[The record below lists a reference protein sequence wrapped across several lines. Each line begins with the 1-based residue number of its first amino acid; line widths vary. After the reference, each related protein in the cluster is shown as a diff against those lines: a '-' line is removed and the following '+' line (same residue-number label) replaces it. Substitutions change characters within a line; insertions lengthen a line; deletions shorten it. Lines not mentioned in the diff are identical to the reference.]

1 MTRRILLLPLWAIAC
16 AGFVKGQGT
25 TKPEE
30 DPAGEAAIQEV
41 RNVLT
46 GYDEATKTGNADA
59 RAPLFNDNML
69 CVSERFGRG
78 ETLDK
83 AQVMDLYRSGKLKNI
98 SYVHNNIRLQ
108 AFGPNTVVMTGRS
121 TPSCDTK
128 GNSPKAPG
136 CLRSFSLSWMDGG
149 RLRLSTSLTF
159 PRVTL
164 PGINRALT
172 R

>member
-1 MTRRILLLPLWAIAC
+1 
-16 AGFVKGQGT
+16 VKGQGT
-25 TKPEE
+25 TKVEE
-30 DPAGEAAIQEV
+30 DPVGEAAIQEV

-98 SYVHNNIRLQ
+98 SYAHDNIRMH
-108 AFGPNTVVMTGRS
+108 AFGGNTVVMTGRS
-121 TPSCDTK
+121 TTILRYK
-128 GNSPKAPG
+128 GKLSKGP
-136 CLRSFSLSWMDGG
+136 RSLSENPARSREQSERNRHIMFYAKVVPG
-149 RLRLSTSLTF
+149 
-159 PRVTL
+159 L
-164 PGINRALT
+164 PS
-172 R
+172 

>member
-1 MTRRILLLPLWAIAC
+1 LLAASC
-16 AGFVKGQGT
+16 VSFVKGQGT
-25 TKPEE
+25 TKVEE
-30 DPAGEAAIQEV
+30 DPVGEAAIQEV

-98 SYVHNNIRLQ
+98 SYAHDNIRMH
-108 AFGPNTVVMTGRS
+108 AFGGNTVVMTGRS
-121 TPSCDTK
+121 TTILRYKGKLSKGPRLFTFVFVKLNGQWQIAAQHISDTPK
-128 GNSPKAPG
+128 GDAP
-136 CLRSFSLSWMDGG
+136 W
-149 RLRLSTSLTF
+149 
-159 PRVTL
+159 
-164 PGINRALT
+164 N
-172 R
+172 